1 MKSLPFDNLTP
12 TATWPNRNLTPVT
25 MKLRYITG
33 RGGSATQGLSLYLST
48 LVDDY
53 QALANDA
60 ELHRRSF
67 DEQINT
73 VAEFCRTATH
83 LIANSYGAYLWLLS
97 RINTAPSDTRV
108 LLLSPVMGRAMGP
121 QQMLSSR
128 PPRLRSLE
136 SAITDGR
143 LVLPQQV
150 RVVTGRDDDVC
161 TYHTAIAQCRKIG
174 IEDLSIIEDEGHN
187 MSHALVSKV
196 ITDFLTGG
204 N

>member
-1 MKSLPFDNLTP
+1 MT
-12 TATWPNRNLTPVT
+12 V
-25 MKLRYITG
+25 KLRYITG
-33 RGGSATQGLSLYLST
+33 RGGSTTQGLSLYLST

-53 QALANDA
+53 QALANDTD
-60 ELHRRSF
+60 LHRLSV

-73 VAEFCRTATH
+73 VTNFCKPATH

-97 RINTAPSDTRV
+97 RINAVPSDARV
-108 LLLSPVMGRAMGP
+108 LLLSPVMGRAMDP

-128 PPRLRSLE
+128 PPRLRGLE
-136 SAITDGR
+136 SAITDAR

-161 TYHTAIAQCRKIG
+161 TYQTAVAQCAKLG

-187 MSHALVSKV
+187 MSHGLVSKTV
-196 ITDFLTGG
+196 NDFLTGVE
-204 N
+204 

>member
-1 MKSLPFDNLTP
+1 
-12 TATWPNRNLTPVT
+12 

-33 RGGSATQGLSLYLST
+33 RGGSVTQGLSLYLST

-60 ELHRRSF
+60 DLHTQSV
-67 DEQINT
+67 DEQVNV
-73 VAEFCRTATH
+73 VAKFCEPATH

-97 RINTAPSDTRV
+97 RINPTPSDTRV
-108 LLLSPVMGRAMGP
+108 LLLSPVMGRAMDP

-128 PPRLRSLE
+128 PPRLRGLE

-143 LVLPQQV
+143 LVLPQKV

-161 TYHTAIAQCRKIG
+161 TYQTAIAQCRKIG

-196 ITDFLTGG
+196 VTDFLTGV

>member
-1 MKSLPFDNLTP
+1 
-12 TATWPNRNLTPVT
+12 

-33 RGGSATQGLSLYLST
+33 RGGSASQGLSLYLST

-60 ELHRRSF
+60 DLHKRSV
-67 DEQINT
+67 DEQVNV
-73 VAEFCRTATH
+73 VAKFCEPATH

-97 RINTAPSDTRV
+97 RIDAAPSDTRI
-108 LLLSPVMGRAMGP
+108 LLLSPVMGRAMDP

-150 RVVTGRDDDVC
+150 RIVTGRDDDVC
-161 TYHTAIAQCRKIG
+161 TYQTTIAQCRTIG
-174 IEDLSIIEDEGHN
+174 IQDLSIIEDEGHN
-187 MSHALVSKV
+187 ISHDLVSKT
-196 ITDFLTGG
+196 IAGFLTGV

>member
-1 MKSLPFDNLTP
+1 
-12 TATWPNRNLTPVT
+12 

-33 RGGSATQGLSLYLST
+33 RGGSTTHGLSPHLST

-53 QALANDA
+53 QTLANDV
-60 ELHRRSF
+60 ELHRRSV

-73 VAEFCRTATH
+73 VTEFCKPATH

-97 RINTAPSDTRV
+97 RIDAKPTDTRV
-108 LLLSPVMGRAMGP
+108 LLLSPVMGRAIDP
-121 QQMLSSR
+121 EKMLSSR
-128 PPRLRSLE
+128 PPRLRGLE
-136 SAITDGR
+136 NAITEGR
-143 LVLPQQV
+143 INLPQQV

-161 TYHTAIAQCRKIG
+161 TYRTAVAQCGKLG
-174 IEDLSIIEDEGHN
+174 IEDLSIAKDEGHN

-196 ITDFLTGG
+196 VTDFLTGV